1 MTGRDPPTWFK
12 IRVGMLRSEVGH
24 GKRFL
29 GPIFIIET
37 DFEVVDLYSGGRILA
52 VNDLFTAWSSKMS
65 STCANSLG
73 AHFDASNGLLWK
85 DISL

>member
-1 MTGRDPPTWFK
+1 M
-12 IRVGMLRSEVGH
+12 RS
-24 GKRFL
+24 FL

-65 STCANSLG
+65 STCAYSLG
-73 AHFDASNGLLWK
+73 VHFDASNIFLWK
-85 DISL
+85 SISP

>member
-1 MTGRDPPTWFK
+1 
-12 IRVGMLRSEVGH
+12 MLRSEVGH

-73 AHFDASNGLLWK
+73 VHFDASSGLLWK